1 MLTFNEKEHKYYYGG
16 KEVPSVSQIMKAI
29 TTFFYSNIPQTA
41 LDIACSRGT
50 QIHKAIYDY
59 ELFDDYEIEDK
70 YKEYFE
76 SYLKFKEDYKPEILH
91 QEKMLTNEEFAGTI
105 DYICKIDNE
114 IWLLDW
120 KTSRDLHENLIA
132 VQEAGYDQLCA
143 YSGIKIDKFG
153 AVHLRKDGYELREI
167 TPNNE
172 MWDICK
178 RCYDYGRNDNN
189 EN

>member
-1 MLTFNEKEHKYYYGG
+1 MNLTFNEEKHEYRLGDKIL
-16 KEVPSVSQIMKAI
+16 PSVSEIMKAI
-29 TTFFYSNIPQTA
+29 TTFFYKDVPQIA
-41 LDIACSRGT
+41 LDIACERGKICH
-50 QIHKAIYDY
+50 QVIFDY

-105 DYICKIDNE
+105 DYICNINNKT
-114 IWLLDW
+114 WLLDW

-143 YSGIKIDKFG
+143 YNGIKIDKFG
-153 AVHLRKDGYELREI
+153 AVHLRKDGYELKEI
-167 TPNNE
+167 TPNKE
-172 MWDICK
+172 MWEICK
-178 RCYDYGRNDNN
+178 KCYDYGKG
-189 EN
+189 E